1 MNIHDV
7 IEAKER
13 GEIVAIGPDASVT
26 DAVGR
31 LVDNRVGSLVVMR
44 DGRMV
49 GLLCERDILRGMHTG
64 GCSLCDVKVSDL
76 MEQEP
81 LIVSPEDS
89 VDYARDVMT
98 RNRISHL
105 VVLDGDR
112 LVNVISFHDLAR
124 AMLKE
129 AHFENDLLKRYIKNW
144 PE

>member
-1 MNIHDV
+1 MNIQDV
-7 IEAKER
+7 LLAK
-13 GEIVAIGPDASVT
+13 GPADIISIDPDTWVT
-26 DAVGR
+26 DAVGK
-31 LVDNRVGSLVVMR
+31 LIEHRVGSLVVMR
-44 DGRMV
+44 EGRMV

-76 MEQEP
+76 METEP
-81 LIVSPEDS
+81 FMVGPEDS

-105 VVLDGDR
+105 VVLQGEQ
-112 LVNVISFHDLAR
+112 LLNVISFHDLAR

-129 AHFENDLLKRYIKNW
+129 ADFQNSLLKRYIKHW

>member
-1 MNIHDV
+1 MNIQDV
-7 IEAKER
+7 LQAK
-13 GEIVAIGPDASVT
+13 GNGDIIGIDPEASVT
-26 DAVGR
+26 DAVGK
-31 LVDNRVGSLVVMR
+31 LVEHHIGSLVVMR

-64 GCSLCDVKVSDL
+64 GCSLCDVKAGDL

-98 RNRISHL
+98 RNRVSHL
-105 VVLDGDR
+105 VVMDGDR
-112 LVNVISFHDLAR
+112 LLNVISFHDLAR

-129 AHFENDLLKRYIKNW
+129 VNFQNDLLKRYIKNW